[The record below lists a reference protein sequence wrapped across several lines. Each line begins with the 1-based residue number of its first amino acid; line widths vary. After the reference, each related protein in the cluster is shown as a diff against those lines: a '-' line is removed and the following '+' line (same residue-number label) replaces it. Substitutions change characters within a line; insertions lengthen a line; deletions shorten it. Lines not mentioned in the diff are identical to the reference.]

1 MHRRSGFTLIEL
13 LVVIAIIAILI
24 GLLLPAVQKVREAA
38 ARMQCSNNLKQLGI
52 ALHNYHSSYN
62 TFPAGS
68 TNIPKTSYWGL
79 QILPYI
85 EQDNVRNN
93 YRSDLL
99 FSDDLN
105 QPTVQIPI
113 KIMVCPSVPEQNRM
127 SVLGTKKYAAA
138 DYAAP
143 AGVHSSQYTG
153 GFVTTPQPGDTFG
166 VFPSGF
172 NKPTPIES
180 ISDGTSN
187 TLLVVE
193 CGGRPAFW
201 RNGVQKTVTNPTTAN
216 NALSG
221 WAEFNSWLVRG
232 YRRDGTDTDTSTAGG
247 ECMIGCN
254 NFQTIYGFHS
264 GGANVAM
271 ADGSVRFL
279 RQSVTATTVAALV
292 TKAGGEVIAE
302 E

>member
-1 MHRRSGFTLIEL
+1 MRRTSHRAFTLIEL

-38 ARMQCSNNLKQLGI
+38 SRMKCQNNIKQIGL
-52 ALHNYHSSYN
+52 ALHNYHSAFN

-85 EQDNVRNN
+85 EQDSVRNN
-93 YRSDLL
+93 YRHDLL

-105 QPTVQIPI
+105 QPIVQTPI
-113 KIMVCPSVPEQNRM
+113 KIMVCPSVPDQNRM

-143 AGVHSSQYTG
+143 AGVRDTQYTG
-153 GFVTTPQPGDTFG
+153 GFVTPQPADNTG

-172 NKPTPIES
+172 NKPVAVTAIT
-180 ISDGTSN
+180 DGSSN
-187 TLLVVE
+187 TMLVVE

-201 RNGVQKTVTNPTTAN
+201 RNGAQKTVTNPATAN

-221 WAEFNSWLVRG
+221 WAEFNSWEVRG
-232 YRRDGTDTDTSTAGG
+232 FRRDGTDTDTSASGG

-254 NFQTIYGFHS
+254 NFQTIYGFHT
-264 GGANVAM
+264 GGANVCM
-271 ADGSVRFL
+271 ADGSVRFV
-279 RQSVTATTVAALV
+279 RDSTPVAMVAALV
-292 TKAGGEVIAE
+292 TKAGGEVITE
-302 E
+302 